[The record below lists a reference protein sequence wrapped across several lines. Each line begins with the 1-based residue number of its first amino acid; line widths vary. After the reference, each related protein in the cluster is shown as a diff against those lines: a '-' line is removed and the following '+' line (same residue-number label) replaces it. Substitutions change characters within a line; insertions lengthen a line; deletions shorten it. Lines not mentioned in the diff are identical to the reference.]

1 MGRKGR
7 RTMCTVSSRGT
18 EMKVVQYSGGL
29 VPGGICLMEMDV
41 SLLLE
46 VQEHIECLV
55 ILH

>member
-1 MGRKGR
+1 MGGKGR